1 MKGFEVLDS
10 DLINQTIER
19 DKHTVL
25 VVDDDP
31 ATCYA
36 TARLLRS
43 AGFKTRE
50 AATGMEA
57 LTLAPQGISAVVLDV
72 HLPDVDGFEVCR
84 LLRAQASTALLPVMH
99 VSAAYITNEDKVR
112 GLDAGADAYLLRPVE
127 PAVLVATL
135 QALIRARMA
144 EEQLRRSEARFR
156 AIYNDAPS
164 GIALIDEDGRFVD
177 VNPALSRMLGRAQ
190 RDLVG
195 RVVSDF
201 APDGWGSFARDK
213 TVTRGRAA
221 KAWQGEFPLSRA
233 DGSTLHLEWTI
244 SPHVEQGVQIAIALD
259 ASERM
264 QLNQRRQEVLEREH
278 AARRAAERLSRT
290 KDDFVAVLSHELR
303 TPLNA
308 IAGWVHI
315 LTMRGGSPEVMKGLG
330 AIDRSVKSQ
339 ARIISDIL
347 DVSRI
352 NSGKLHLECDW
363 ANPAELVAASVNS
376 LQSQIESRGLVVKQ
390 DLQDSGKPAWLDAT
404 RFQQIVWN
412 LMTNAI
418 KFSYDGG
425 RIDLALKREGDRLSL
440 RIQDFGQGIA
450 PEFVDQMFAR
460 FTQADSPGSRHQG
473 GLGLGLS
480 IVKHVVELHGG
491 TVTAHSDGVGR
502 GTTVLVDLSVGAPS
516 AASRAQSAPAV
527 SAEAPESPDALRELD
542 VLIVEDDADAG
553 EMLSV
558 ILADRG
564 ARTRFAVDFDSAIAA
579 MEESWPDV
587 VVGDIGLPGRDGYE
601 LIRAIRKMPP
611 PTGRGG
617 VAAVALTAFARLE
630 DQEKALAAG
639 FDAHLSKPV
648 QPQALVAAICKVS
661 RAKSLQ

>member
-1 MKGFEVLDS
+1 MLDS

-19 DKHTVL
+19 GKHTVL

-50 AATGMEA
+50 AVTGMEA
-57 LTLAPQGISAVVLDV
+57 LTIAPQGISAVVLDV

-84 LLRAQASTALLPVMH
+84 LLRAQAATALLPVMH
-99 VSAAYITNEDKVR
+99 VSAAYMSDEDKVR
-112 GLDAGADAYLLRPVE
+112 GLNAGADAYLMRPIE
-127 PAVLVATL
+127 PAVLVATM

-164 GIALIDEDGRFVD
+164 GIALIDQDGRFVD
-177 VNPALSRMLGRAQ
+177 VNPALTRMMGRAQ

-195 RVVSDF
+195 RAVSDF
-201 APDGWGSFARDK
+201 APSGWFTLVTDK
-213 TVTRGRAA
+213 TVTRGAPAA
-221 KAWQGEFPLSRA
+221 PWQGDFPLARA
-233 DGSTLHLEWTI
+233 DGSTVHLEWTI
-244 SPHVEQGVQIAIALD
+244 SPHMEQGLQIAIALD
-259 ASERM
+259 VSERV
-264 QLNQRRQEVLEREH
+264 QLNRRRQEVLEREH
-278 AARRAAERLSRT
+278 AARTAAERLSRT

-315 LTMRGGSPEVMKGLG
+315 LTTRGGPPETMIGLR

-363 ANPAELVAASVNS
+363 SNPAELVAASINS
-376 LQSQIESRGLVVKQ
+376 LQPQIESRRLVVQ
-390 DLQDSGKPAWLDAT
+390 QELQDAGKPAWLDPT

-412 LMTNAI
+412 LLTNAI
-418 KFSYDGG
+418 KFSNEDG
-425 RIDLALKREGDRLSL
+425 RIILSLRRDGDRLSL
-440 RIQDFGQGIA
+440 RVQDFGQGIR
-450 PEFVDQMFAR
+450 PDFIDQLFGR
-460 FTQADSPGSRHQG
+460 FTQSDSPGNRHHG

-491 TVTAHSDGVGR
+491 AVTAQSEGVGR
-502 GTTVLVDLSVGAPS
+502 GTTLLVELPVGDPS
-516 AASRAQSAPAV
+516 ANARGHAAPA
-527 SAEAPESPDALRELD
+527 APAAPEHRDSLRGLE
-542 VLIVEDDADAG
+542 VLILEDDAEAR
-553 EMLSV
+553 EMLGI

-564 ARTRFAVDFDSAIAA
+564 ARTRFAVDYDSALASVGAA
-579 MEESWPDV
+579 WPDV
-587 VVGDIGLPGRDGYE
+587 IVGDIGLPGRDGHDV
-601 LIRAIRKMPP
+601 IRAIRKMPLP
-611 PTGRGG
+611 AGSKRI
-617 VAAVALTAFARLE
+617 AAVALTAFARPE
-630 DQEKALAAG
+630 DQEKALEAG

-648 QPQALVAAICKVS
+648 QPEALVTAIRRVS
-661 RAKSLQ
+661 RPNWH